1 MGDITVKPLG
11 YALGGEITGVDLRQ
25 PLDEAT
31 KREIFAA
38 WHKHLIVVFPG
49 QNLSDGEFIAFSRQF
64 GEMENDYATSIRD
77 KGNPDLM
84 LISNKP
90 VDGKPSNSRDAGREW
105 HSDFSYSLRP
115 LSATTLLCKEKP
127 DVGGDT
133 MWANMYLAY
142 ESLSPRMKELID
154 KLEAVHDTMVTK
166 ALAYVDPDYARKLQ
180 QEMPPV
186 IQPVVRVHP
195 DTGRKALFIGERMG
209 NIVGMRED
217 ESKAILALLMS
228 VATAPINV
236 YRHRWSLHDLVM
248 WDNRCT
254 IHIALP
260 DYDRSQ
266 PRHMYRCSIA
276 GTASG
281 RLLNPPARDEKQAAM
296 TM

>member
-1 MGDITVKPLG
+1 MGRINVRPLG
-11 YALGGEITGVDLRQ
+11 YALGGEITGVDLRK

-31 KREIFAA
+31 KRDILAA
-38 WHKHLIVVFPG
+38 WHRHLIVVFPG
-49 QNLSDGEFIAFSRQF
+49 QDLDDREFIAFSRQF

-133 MWANMYLAY
+133 MWANMYLAF
-142 ESLSPRMKELID
+142 ESLSPRMRDFVEG
-154 KLEAVHDTMVTK
+154 LEAVHDTMVTK
-166 ALAYVDPDYARKLQ
+166 ALAYVDPDYARKLA

-209 NIVGMRED
+209 SIVGLRED
-217 ESKAILALLMS
+217 ESNAILALLMS

-236 YRHRWSLHDLVM
+236 YRHRWTLHDLVM

-266 PRHMYRCSIA
+266 ARHMYRCSIA
-276 GTASG
+276 GTPSG
-281 RLLNPPARDEKQAAM
+281 RLLHERARGTQEAA
-296 TM
+296 